1 MKLTPEQKAILAY
14 GEARGILKER
24 KSLMRF
30 TEGSGRQD
38 MQKLRKR
45 IQLSPLFSMLEML
58 AQRRR
63 RTLSVP
69 VLTRQLGAKKG
80 G

>member
-30 TEGSGRQD
+30 
-38 MQKLRKR
+38 L
-45 IQLSPLFSMLEML
+45 P
-58 AQRRR
+58 RRATDDVR
-63 RTLSVP
+63 R
-69 VLTRQLGAKKG
+69 
-80 G
+80 